1 MNKRTSAAFISIV
14 LAATVLSVVAAA
26 QTLRVTIDIKPGDTP
41 TTIEPGRQG
50 VIPVAILTTPTFDA
64 ALVDISTVAI
74 GPTGTEAEV
83 FRAMFDDVDGDGDKD
98 RLLLFHQQEMGIS
111 CTDKVILL
119 KGKTTDGR
127 TIEGSETVVVE
138 CPTVRN

>member
-1 MNKRTSAAFISIV
+1 MEKSTSAAFFSIV
-14 LAATVLSVVAAA
+14 LAATVLSVVPAA
-26 QTLRVTIDIKPGDTP
+26 QTLRVTIDIKPGDSP
-41 TTIEPGRQG
+41 TTIEPERQG

-83 FRAMFDDVDGDGDKD
+83 FRAMFDDVDRDGDTD
-98 RLLLFHQQEMGIS
+98 RLLLFRQQEMGIS
-111 CTDKVILL
+111 CTDKVIVL

-138 CPTVRN
+138 CPTK